1 MHASHSISV
10 NYLAMSAYYGSISA
24 YFYVTLKHS
33 EAALTYP
40 S

>member
-1 MHASHSISV
+1 
-10 NYLAMSAYYGSISA
+10 MSACYGNISA